1 MLIALAIL
9 GAVQASP
16 ISRESFPIITV
27 AQAASCVDPNGC
39 RTLWNI
45 VWSCLVTILLCTWVS
60 VHPNI
65 PGPDEEWPRITSR
78 RVGIMLAALIAPE
91 LVIAWAMRQRLLAH
105 ELADKYKGESVESET
120 THQC

>member
-1 MLIALAIL
+1 MLTALAIL

-16 ISRESFPIITV
+16 ISRERVPIITV

-39 RTLWNI
+39 RSLWNI
-45 VWSCLVTILLCTWVS
+45 IWSCLFTILLCTWVS

-65 PGPDEEWPRITSR
+65 PGPSEEWPKITFR

-91 LVIAWAMRQRLLAH
+91 LVIAWAMRQRALAH
-105 ELADKYKGESVESET
+105 ELAEKYREG
-120 THQC
+120 Q